1 MIRRALAVF
10 LALLVLSG
18 PALAVLP
25 DEMLKDPALEARA
38 RALSAQLRCL
48 QCQNQT
54 IDDSNAE
61 IARDIRLVVRERLVL
76 GDSDGAVLDF
86 VAGRYG
92 EFVLLE
98 PRFSLYTA
106 LLWLAPG
113 AFLAIGLVSVVVF
126 YRNRRNR
133 VAEPPLSDG
142 EKAALDALMRDD

>member
-1 MIRRALAVF
+1 MIRRLVAIF
-10 LALLVLSG
+10 LALLVVSG

-25 DEMLKDPALEARA
+25 EEMLKDQALEARA

-61 IARDIRLVVRERLVL
+61 IARDIRLVVRERLMK
-76 GDSDGAVLDF
+76 GDSDRQVLDF
-86 VAGRYG
+86 VSTRYG

-98 PRFSLYTA
+98 PPFGLHTA
-106 LLWLAPG
+106 LLWLAPA
-113 AFLAIGLVSVVVF
+113 AFLAIGLVSVAVF

-133 VAEPPLSDG
+133 VVEPPLSDG